1 VSSPAMITSDGCKC
15 SALVS
20 NSALMNPSSN
30 SSYTT
35 SPVDGCTAYTLNFH
49 SKRLRGHTTIPM
61 LTFSSVPDPPPGSST
76 IHMIYPVEG
85 AIAESSSSRLKS
97 SMYVPFVYRFV
108 SFLSKGADLLSP
120 TAFNAAVSVCCQC
133 YPRKYVPV

>member
-1 VSSPAMITSDGCKC
+1 VTLVSSPAMMTSEGCKC

-35 SPVDGCTAYTLNFH
+35 SPVEGCTAYDTQLFPF
-49 SKRLRGHTTIPM
+49 LRGGSTTIPM

-76 IHMIYPVEG
+76 MHIMYPVEG
-85 AIAESSSSRLKS
+85 AMAESSSSRLKS
-97 SMYVPFVYRFV
+97 SIYVPFVYKFV

-120 TAFNAAVSVCCQC
+120 TAFNAAVSV
-133 YPRKYVPV
+133 

>member
-1 VSSPAMITSDGCKC
+1 MTLVSSPAMMTSEGCKC

-35 SPVDGCTAYTLNFH
+35 SPVEGCTAYDTQLFPF
-49 SKRLRGHTTIPM
+49 LRGGSTTIPM

-76 IHMIYPVEG
+76 MHIMYPVEG
-85 AIAESSSSRLKS
+85 AMAESSSSRLKS
-97 SMYVPFVYRFV
+97 SIYVPFVYKFV

-120 TAFNAAVSVCCQC
+120 TAFNAAVSV
-133 YPRKYVPV
+133 